1 MNQPPY
7 NRQDL
12 EGPAMDAQ
20 EFVAFLGRERTRKY
34 PEQPPFFQ
42 ELGEGTL
49 TPVSLDLW
57 AKNQYTYWESDLPFS
72 TGAILCKTHDEG
84 VRAHMLKKLVCI
96 EGREIV
102 NDLNDAW
109 TAPAYEELWL
119 RFGESLGLS
128 REEMTGWNVFSRTHF
143 ATSTLRLLS
152 RWWEWSWLDGVAAMY
167 AADLLARDDYGG
179 AIEPLAR
186 YHGVSSEGL
195 GFFEAYASDGT
206 EDIAWEEEALAEW
219 CFTRERQLTAARA
232 FRYRLDIEYQAHLP
246 LHTAASGK
254 LPLQVP

>member
-7 NRQDL
+7 SREDL
-12 EGPAMDAQ
+12 KDPPMEGK
-20 EFVAFLGRERTRKY
+20 EFIAFLGRERARKY
-34 PEQPPFFQ
+34 PDPPPFFQ
-42 ELGEGTL
+42 ALREGTL
-49 TPVSLDLW
+49 THVSLDLW
-57 AKNQYTYWESDLPFS
+57 AKNQYPYWASDLWFS
-72 TGAILCKTHDEG
+72 TGAILCKTNEEG

-102 NDLNDAW
+102 NDLNDGW

-119 RFGESLGLS
+119 RFGASLELS
-128 REEMTGWNVFSRTHF
+128 REEITSWKVFSRTNF

-152 RWWEWSWLDGVAAMY
+152 RWWEWSWLDGLAAMY

-179 AIEPLAR
+179 AIEPLGR
-186 YHGVSSEGL
+186 YYGVSDGGL
-195 GFFEAYASDGT
+195 EFFTAYAHDST
-206 EDIAWEEEALAEW
+206 EDIAWEEAALVEW
-219 CFTRERQLTAARA
+219 CCTRERQLTAARA
-232 FRYRLDIEYQAHLP
+232 FRYRLDIEYQAYLP